1 MDHIASRAS
10 GRADSGVVR
19 ARSELRTIPVVSF
32 GLSLSTFFA
41 ISFTLCVLG
50 YVLLPELPVAH
61 GVLSI
66 LLPGF
71 ILLSWPRFFL
81 GLAESLAWGWYIAL
95 VFGPLYNYFVARKTL
110 RDN

>member
-1 MDHIASRAS
+1 MDHIASSTPVRAK
-10 GRADSGVVR
+10 SGVRR

-32 GLSLSTFFA
+32 ELSLSAFFA

-50 YVLLPELPVAH
+50 YLFLPDLPVAH
-61 GVLSI
+61 GILMI

-95 VFGPLYNYFVARKTL
+95 VFGLLYNYFVARKALHDT
-110 RDN
+110 